1 MEQKKNKKEET
12 KIEVSV
18 EERAKKKHKNFFIET
33 VVRTNIPERIGICIN
48 LAVVV
53 LNVIYFN
60 PPLIALGA
68 IVVLMIFLSSGSRQ
82 MGEDYSD
89 LFKSTNELMQE
100 IIQSSFANIEDL
112 SKINR
117 ELKEENIR
125 LMRENGHLK
134 DKLLSFLEEGEKDES

>member
-134 DKLLSFLEEGEKDES
+134 DKLLSF